1 MLTIAEDFILLVLD
15 PRTGDFRRLKTDD
28 LHAGLVGASVM
39 ELALRERTDSD
50 DETLWVLDAKPTG
63 YDSLDLILSAMTEPG
78 FPKDIGKIIGALMP
92 LAERVEMNVLSK
104 LRARK
109 VIATGEAR
117 NLMLRKVTRH
127 AILDAAPLRQTK
139 ERLTRMLMGEELPD
153 PRDVCLMTLVKAC
166 GLLEEV
172 IPKAGSAEAMERLN
186 GFSTM
191 DLMGKHVQRYLEGV
205 ERGAAG

>member
-15 PRTGDFRRLKTDD
+15 PRTGDFRRLGTEY

-50 DETLWVLDAKPTG
+50 DENLWVLDAKPTG
-63 YDSLDLILSAMTEPG
+63 YDSLDLILSAMVAPG
-78 FPKDIGKIIGALMP
+78 FPKEIDKIIGALMP

-139 ERLTRMLMGEELPD
+139 ERLTHMLMGEELPD
-153 PRDVCLMTLVKAC
+153 PRDVCLMTLVKTC

-172 IPKAGSAEAMERLN
+172 IPKSASEGAMERLS

-191 DLMGKHVQRYLEGV
+191 DLMGQHVRRYLEG
-205 ERGAAG
+205 RPAG